1 MIDSPAELFG
11 ALLTTSVSALVGFL
25 LSTVAGIAIAVF
37 LSSSRAIQRAF
48 YPYAVFFQTV
58 PIIAIAPLLVI
69 WFGYGTR
76 TVIAS
81 AFVVSIFPVI
91 ANTLSGILSTEP
103 ALRDLFRLYGAS
115 TLVTLFKLRFPA
127 ALPQILTGL
136 RVASGL
142 AVIGAIVGEFI
153 GGQGLGSVVDVART
167 QQRVDKVFAA
177 VLLASVL
184 GLALFGL
191 DQSGELRHPA
201 ALARERTIAATRR
214 PRRPHV
220 ADTII
225 RRNDKERGI
234 GRRAIHVLYS
244 GCHLTVR
251 PRMFHQAEQTKLLRS
266 PTLVHRNQRRLFVG
280 RRSRAGTLEFDSL
293 NGLCAEILSLL
304 RLLA

>member
-1 MIDSPAELFG
+1 MLKKLLPPLIPFVVVTLALEWMVRAGIVAGYLVPAPSAVFRALLDNRDELAAAMAKTSTG
-11 ALLTTSVSALVGFL
+11 ALAGFALSV
-25 LSTVAGIAIAVF
+25 LSGIVIAVL
-37 LSSSRAIQRAF
+37 LSSSRAIQRSF

-69 WFGYGTR
+69 WFGYGMK

-81 AFVVSIFPVI
+81 AFIVSIFPVI
-91 ANTLSGILSTEP
+91 ANTLQGLLSTDP

-115 TLVTLFKLRFPA
+115 AAVTLVKLRFPA

-153 GGQGLGSVVDVART
+153 GGAGLGSVVDVART

-191 DQSGELRHPA
+191 INLISAVTLRRWHA
-201 ALARERTIAATRR
+201 SEQETI
-214 PRRPHV
+214 
-220 ADTII
+220 
-225 RRNDKERGI
+225 
-234 GRRAIHVLYS
+234 
-244 GCHLTVR
+244 
-251 PRMFHQAEQTKLLRS
+251 
-266 PTLVHRNQRRLFVG
+266 
-280 RRSRAGTLEFDSL
+280 
-293 NGLCAEILSLL
+293 
-304 RLLA
+304 